1 MTSATHKLFLQALD
15 LDPGERDAF
24 LAEACGDDAELRLEL
39 QRLLVDAERA
49 DSFFGDTEGAT
60 IGAGEQAETY
70 SEKEGDI
77 VGPYTLR
84 QQIGEGGFGTVW
96 MAEQS
101 EPIQRMVAL
110 KVIKAGMDTK
120 QVLARFEAE
129 RQAVAMMDH
138 PNIAKVLDAGATST
152 GRPFFAMELVKGI
165 PITQFCDQQNFGSKR
180 RLDLFKDVCSAV
192 NHAHQKGIIHRD
204 LKPSNVMV
212 TLAADEPVVK
222 VIDFGIAKATN
233 NKLTDKTLFTRF
245 EQFLGTPVYMSPEQ
259 AAMSAIDIDTRSDI
273 YSLGVL
279 LYELLAGA
287 PPFDQ
292 KSLLSAGYDEMR
304 RIIAEEEPPKPSTKA
319 TETQAMSGGKSSPK
333 VNSSSLKGDL
343 DWIVMKAI
351 EKDRSR
357 RYETANAFAAD
368 IGRYLADEPVEA
380 AAPSKSYKLK
390 KFFHRNRKTATVA
403 ASVAFM
409 LIAAT
414 AVSTY
419 LAHTARQAEQ
429 AASAALDDKDAALAS
444 EAKERQRAEEN
455 EKSARASADAAMK
468 ANEIL
473 GSIFESLDP
482 KEIAESGRPLQDIL
496 VDNLD
501 HAIEELE
508 KGDIGDPLVVAG
520 MQNKLGL
527 SLLGLGEAEKAI
539 RVLERVHP
547 TYAKELGEEHSDT
560 LLSMAALAVSY
571 RKAGQLE
578 KSLPLQEKVF
588 QLSKAKLGADHPDT
602 LQIMN
607 ILVDHYLRSG
617 QLEKSLPLAE
627 KAFELCKATLGA
639 DHPDALTS
647 MSNLAKGYLEAGLR
661 EKALPLQEKV
671 FEINKAQLGEDHPS
685 TLASMSNLAQGYLI
699 TGQLE
704 KSLQL
709 QEKVIGLY
717 KAQLGEDHPNT
728 LTSMGN
734 LVQAYQTVGQL
745 EKALPL
751 AEKVFELRKAKLGV
765 DHPSTLASM
774 ASRAVVYMATGQLEK
789 ALPLAEKT
797 FELTKGKLGADH
809 PHTFHSM
816 DNLAVIYASAGQ
828 REKSLPLYQKVFE
841 LRKAKLGEDHPDTLH
856 SMANLAG
863 GYLSA
868 GELEKALPLAEK
880 VFELSKAKLGEN
892 HPLTIG
898 CMSTLARAYAAAG
911 QPQKSLPLA
920 EKAFAFDKAKLGE
933 DHPETLTSMHGLV
946 EAYDAVGQLE
956 KSLPLK
962 EKVFELRKAKLG
974 ENHPDTLLSM
984 NTLAMG
990 YAAAGQPGKSLQL
1003 QERVVALCEAKLGP
1017 DHPGTLTSMDNLAKV
1032 YKAVGRN
1039 QEAKAL
1045 REELAKM
1052 GYENETQSLKE
1063 QEIKILKDPLKFTL
1077 VELAAKDKA
1086 GRALLL
1092 GESSVSSSGDDQ
1104 DEDTGVS
1111 YDQTSSHKVEGYFV
1125 DVFLKDGKLKQ
1136 ITIDTGRNAEL
1147 HGLTAVAAFLGDA
1160 QIEKPEG
1167 DSKMHKAIVN
1177 GSEPWQVYVEFDEE
1191 DIANSAAFILPKI
1204 K

>member
-1 MTSATHKLFLQALD
+1 MTSESHKLFLQALD

-60 IGAGEQAETY
+60 LGTGEQAETY
-70 SEKEGDI
+70 TEKEGDEI
-77 VGPYTLR
+77 GPYTLR

-101 EPIQRMVAL
+101 EPISRMVAL

-165 PITQFCDQQNFGSKR
+165 PITQFCDQQNFGPKR

-319 TETQAMSGGKSSPK
+319 TETQAISGGKASPK
-333 VNSSSLKGDL
+333 VNSTSLKGDL

-390 KFFHRNRKTATVA
+390 KFFHRNRKAATVA
-403 ASVAFM
+403 ASVALM

-414 AVSTY
+414 AVSSY

-429 AASAALDDKDAALAS
+429 AASAALDDKDAALVS

-508 KGDIGDPLVVAG
+508 KGTIGDPLVVARIQG
-520 MQNKLGL
+520 KLGY
-527 SLLGLGEAEKAI
+527 SLIGLGEPQKAVRLIGQSYAIYEEEFGADHPKTLSSMEALTRGYVDAGQLEKALPLKKKVFEL
-539 RVLERVHP
+539 RKEKLGADHPDTLVSMGSLATNYLKAGQLEKALPLYEKVFELEK
-547 TYAKELGEEHSDT
+547 AKLGENHLGTLITMNNLAACYSKAGQLEKALPLHEKVFELHKAKLGEDHPDILISMHS
-560 LLSMAALAVSY
+560 LAVGY
-571 RKAGQLE
+571 TLAGQLE

-588 QLSKAKLGADHPDT
+588 ELSKATLGEDHPKTLVSMNNLASGYQLFGQGEKALPLYERSFELYKAKLGEDHPDT
-602 LQIMN
+602 LLSMSNLAVGYQK
-607 ILVDHYLRSG
+607 SG
-617 QLEKSLPLAE
+617 QREKSLPLHE
-627 KAFELCKATLGA
+627 KSFELHKA
-639 DHPDALTS
+639 
-647 MSNLAKGYLEAGLR
+647 K
-661 EKALPLQEKV
+661 
-671 FEINKAQLGEDHPS
+671 LGEDHPD
-685 TLASMSNLAQGYLI
+685 TLMSMSFLALI
-699 TGQLE
+699 Y
-704 KSLQL
+704 
-709 QEKVIGLY
+709 QE
-717 KAQLGEDHPNT
+717 
-728 LTSMGN
+728 S
-734 LVQAYQTVGQL
+734 GQL

-751 AEKVFELRKAKLGV
+751 AEKAFELRKSKLGEDHPDTLGGMGLLASIYQTSGLLEKALTLYERSFELSKAKLGE
-765 DHPSTLASM
+765 DHPDTLISMGNLAKGYQASGQLEKSLPLQEKVFELSKATLAEDHPGMLMSM
-774 ASRAVVYMATGQLEK
+774 ENLAFGYQLAGQLEK
-789 ALPLAEKT
+789 ALPLAEKGA
-797 FELTKGKLGADH
+797 EL
-809 PHTFHSM
+809 
-816 DNLAVIYASAGQ
+816 Y
-828 REKSLPLYQKVFE
+828 
-841 LRKAKLGEDHPDTLH
+841 KAKLGENNLDTID
-856 SMANLAG
+856 SMNVLTRVYEAAG
-863 GYLSA
+863 QVA
-868 GELEKALPLAEK
+868 KALPLQEK
-880 VFELSKAKLGEN
+880 VFELSKAKLGE
-892 HPLTIG
+892 
-898 CMSTLARAYAAAG
+898 
-911 QPQKSLPLA
+911 
-920 EKAFAFDKAKLGE
+920 D
-933 DHPETLTSMHGLV
+933 
-946 EAYDAVGQLE
+946 
-956 KSLPLK
+956 
-962 EKVFELRKAKLG
+962 
-974 ENHPDTLLSM
+974 HPDTLRTMNYLSKFYE
-984 NTLAMG
+984 T
-990 YAAAGQPGKSLQL
+990 
-1003 QERVVALCEAKLGP
+1003 
-1017 DHPGTLTSMDNLAKV
+1017 
-1032 YKAVGRN
+1032 VGRN

-1045 REELAKM
+1045 HEELAEM
-1052 GYENETQSLKE
+1052 GFIDETDPAKE
-1063 QEIKILKDPLKFTL
+1063 EIKILKDPLKFTL
-1077 VELAAKDKA
+1077 VELAAKDQA
-1086 GRALLL
+1086 GRASLL
-1092 GESSVSSSGDDQ
+1092 GESSISSSGDDQ
-1104 DEDTGVS
+1104 DEDTGVT

-1125 DVFLKDGKLKQ
+1125 DVFMKDGKLKQ
-1136 ITIDTGRNAEL
+1136 ITIDTGRNPEL
-1147 HGLTAVAAFLGDA
+1147 RGLTAVAAFLGDA
-1160 QIEKPEG
+1160 QIAKPTG
-1167 DSKMHKAIVN
+1167 DSKMHKAVVKD
-1177 GSEPWQVYVEFDEE
+1177 SEPWQVYVEFDE
-1191 DIANSAAFILPKI
+1191 DNIASSATFILPNI